1 VRLTAA
7 MLYIVR
13 LTAVMLYIV
22 RLTAVMLYIVRLTAV
37 MLYIMRLTA
46 VMLYIMRLTVV
57 LLYAV
62 RLTVIQF
69 MYMIFPK
76 LVRISLQINFQAS
89 FVFFRLFS
97 VLLLEQLADM
107 LEVFTVLLVLSSTPP
122 KYQQAAPTYC
132 TQLGLLYILYTEE
145 FPILYTEEFPFSVPH
160 VTDQYFK
167 HPFHT
172 ITVLPDDGPV
182 RPKTHSS

>member
-1 VRLTAA
+1 MLYIVRPPAV

-22 RLTAVMLYIVRLTAV
+22 RLTAVMLYIVRLTVV
-37 MLYIMRLTA
+37 MLYAMS
-46 VMLYIMRLTVV
+46 
-57 LLYAV
+57 
-62 RLTVIQF
+62 LTVIQF

-97 VLLLEQLADM
+97 VLLLKRLADM
-107 LEVFTVLLVLSSTPP
+107 LEVFTVLPVLSSTPP

-132 TQLGLLYILYTEE
+132 AQLGVLYILYTEE
-145 FPILYTEEFPFSVPH
+145 FPFAVPH
-160 VTDQYFK
+160 ATVQYIK
-167 HPFHT
+167 PPFHT
-172 ITVLPDDGPV
+172 ITVLPDDGPI